1 MHLKEALKKICLG
14 GTPWVYVYV
23 LLIPLVNWSFA
34 NVPTYEIP
42 GGSWNPMVVVTGL
55 VLVVRDFA
63 QREVGHAILLPLLI
77 GIAVSFV
84 MAPAEIALASALAFG
99 ISECIDW
106 TIYTFTK
113 KPLSA
118 RVMWSALA
126 AAPVDST
133 VFLLGANVAVPGL
146 FSWPT
151 LLCSIASKLA
161 GAYVVYL
168 ILKRR
173 ERRAS

>member
-1 MHLKEALKKICLG
+1 MHLLETLKKISRG

-34 NVPTYEIP
+34 NVPTYDIP

-63 QREVGHAILLPLLI
+63 QREVGHAILFPLLI
-77 GIAVSFV
+77 GIAFSFV
-84 MAPAEIALASALAFG
+84 MAPPEIALVSACAFG
-99 ISECIDW
+99 ISEMIDW

-113 KPLSA
+113 KPLSQ
-118 RVMWSALA
+118 RVLWSAVA

-133 VFLLGANVAVPGL
+133 IFLLGANQAVPGL
-146 FSWPT
+146 FSWVT
-151 LLCSIASKLA
+151 LLGSIASKLA

-173 ERRAS
+173 ERRAA